1 MRKIPICRILDKTFT
16 MSVNLLE
23 TLNKAGLPVP
33 LELQAH
39 IASILQAK
47 SLKKKEYWL
56 RPGQVNDKMVF
67 IQSGLMR
74 AYYKK
79 DGIEI
84 GSWFRSEGE
93 FIVSISSFYEE
104 NPSVEYVQA
113 LEPTEILYITK
124 KQLYEIY
131 FTYPPFAVN
140 ALMLTI
146 KVLVEWDK
154 RIMALN
160 NTTAEERYAW
170 LVKNRPDLLERV
182 AGKYIAGFI
191 GIRPETF
198 SKKKSEYYKGGP
210 VVGDN
215 GEGDD

>member
-1 MRKIPICRILDKTFT
+1 MRSIPIFCILDETFS

-23 TLNKAGLPVP
+23 TLNNAGLPVP
-33 LELQAH
+33 LELQGH
-39 IASILQAK
+39 IAGILQSK

-56 RPGQVNDKMVF
+56 RPGQVNDMMVF

-79 DGIEI
+79 EGVEI
-84 GSWFRSEGE
+84 GSWFRAEGE

-104 NPSVEYVQA
+104 KPSVEYIQA

-131 FTYPPFAVN
+131 FTYPSFSVN

-146 KVLVEWDK
+146 KVLVEWDQ
-154 RIMALN
+154 RVRVLN
-160 NTTAEERYAW
+160 NTTAEERYVW

-210 VVGDN
+210 VEGDN
-215 GEGDD
+215 GRGDD